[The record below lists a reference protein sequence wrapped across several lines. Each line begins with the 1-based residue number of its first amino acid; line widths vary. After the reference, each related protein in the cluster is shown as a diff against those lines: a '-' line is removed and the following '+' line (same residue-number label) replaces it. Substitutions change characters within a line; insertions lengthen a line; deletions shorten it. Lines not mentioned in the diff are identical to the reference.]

1 MFFSRFVSQGTN
13 NLPLLS
19 VFRTCW
25 RRSAARSPN
34 RSAEVESSV
43 CCTVNNNYRVYF
55 SCCGNKL
62 SSDVQQERFSFLQL
76 FKSVWF
82 HDASLNVCCYLVCE
96 SDYIHSSFHE
106 TLESTPTVWKCLIS
120 LISIINNVCFHCQW
134 ICWLIFGLI
143 MFPTETSSNDL
154 FGPKHKDTSVPSH
167 EINSGNSA

>member
-1 MFFSRFVSQGTN
+1 MN

-43 CCTVNNNYRVYF
+43 CCTVNNNYWVYF
-55 SCCGNKL
+55 SCCRNKL

-76 FKSVWF
+76 FEPVWF
-82 HDASLNVCCYLVCE
+82 HDASLNVCCYSECE
-96 SDYIHSSFHE
+96 SDYIHSSFPE
-106 TLESTPTVWKCLIS
+106 TLKSTPAVSKCLIS
-120 LISIINNVCFHCQW
+120 LISIKNYVCFHCQW

-143 MFPTETSSNDL
+143 MFLWNVKNKTFHQNTKIFQFHLTRKNLAILLKKTSTAAL
-154 FGPKHKDTSVPSH
+154 K
-167 EINSGNSA
+167 